1 MLKGSE
7 LPEIVLRVGYYVP
20 TFKPNVFG
28 VLDFEPAD
36 LIACIK
42 VCRLWRIT
50 LTPLLWMFYDSDAM
64 GYYNIPNAILELR
77 SVHFRYLALSYGHRQ
92 LPIRST
98 QLQKV
103 VFRDYRHRQ
112 KSLKL
117 LTRNPQIKELAW
129 IAPNESEGPWRMS
142 PIYAALESLAQLT
155 HLTLDYWNEFETEQ
169 LVKMASK
176 MPQLESLTL
185 AHFERLEETTSTLPT
200 LNVTTLVIDSSWDL
214 NSGLIQLIRACP
226 RLTSITIPADSYC
239 PAVRIADA
247 LRECCPNVTA
257 IKCFD
262 GSSVHTEQRALR
274 SPSILALLGCVTRLV
289 HFDFPITTFT
299 KQICDA
305 LLVHA
310 QSLETVRLQVI
321 GIKEDNFTNSNRI
334 LSSCPNIAHFS
345 FENAY
350 NMWKQEVACS
360 MFKEKWNCPKL
371 KHFEM
376 SGFQSSGG
384 DDDGEGSEFDSER
397 DYAYDEEGSSYDDLP
412 FLSFDDV
419 EEDYEGYDSEGGQPY
434 DDDDDDVQGE
444 YEYDDEDGAVN
455 QCDDHGDG
463 DDENQ
468 REDENGSED
477 EDEDKNKEQDDQCND
492 LPKAEQVKAGEIE
505 GSGDGEHQG
514 KAENKDSNSV
524 PERIEVDE
532 LDKVDEGDMEN
543 RDLVF
548 ILKYLRTLGW
558 HRKGNISLRMLSREY
573 EPLFVVFRYTL
584 TNLLHISTM
593 ESVHLGRWF
602 AFEKTDRSIVPEEC
616 NMFLMGPQGK

>member
-20 TFKPNVFG
+20 TFKPNVLG

-77 SVHFRYLALSYGHRQ
+77 SVHFRYLALSYRHRQ

-129 IAPNESEGPWRMS
+129 IAPNESEGPWR
-142 PIYAALESLAQLT
+142 I
-155 HLTLDYWNEFETEQ
+155 
-169 LVKMASK
+169 
-176 MPQLESLTL
+176 
-185 AHFERLEETTSTLPT
+185 
-200 LNVTTLVIDSSWDL
+200 
-214 NSGLIQLIRACP
+214 
-226 RLTSITIPADSYC
+226 
-239 PAVRIADA
+239 
-247 LRECCPNVTA
+247 
-257 IKCFD
+257 
-262 GSSVHTEQRALR
+262 VHTEQRALR